1 MWRSSKDVS
10 EEKMAKKDEKTA
22 AEFAAE
28 PETLAA
34 GAADAEDASSVPAV
48 TDGDN
53 NEEKGSPFG
62 KFRTPEELLRAYG
75 ELERE
80 FTRRSQRLAE
90 AERKLKAA
98 SEPYAPDDK
107 EWKEAVDKFFSEI
120 PAAKPFA
127 KEMAKELISH
137 PELRAERGCLEKAL
151 VRVLASSYRTPEQLM
166 RDGQFLKDHVL
177 TSTAVKA
184 AVIDGYLKGLRA
196 GLPPVVMRDEGQ
208 FGVAPRKTPKSIE
221 EAGELFLKD
230 NE

>member
-1 MWRSSKDVS
+1 M
-10 EEKMAKKDEKTA
+10 
-22 AEFAAE
+22 
-28 PETLAA
+28 
-34 GAADAEDASSVPAV
+34 
-48 TDGDN
+48 
-53 NEEKGSPFG
+53 
-62 KFRTPEELLRAYG
+62 
-75 ELERE
+75 
-80 FTRRSQRLAE
+80 
-90 AERKLKAA
+90 
-98 SEPYAPDDK
+98 
-107 EWKEAVDKFFSEI
+107 DKFFSEI

-196 GLPPVVMRDEGQ
+196 GLPPVVMRDGGQ